1 MRRNNMQTPL
11 EKRRQNYLS
20 FFKDGVKDGLVY
32 GERDEKKLFSTYYK
46 QGYDFGLALFNEEI
60 IYEQWEKKN
69 GRSI

>member
-1 MRRNNMQTPL
+1 MEYNMQTPL

>member
-1 MRRNNMQTPL
+1 MQTPL
-11 EKRRQNYLS
+11 EKRRQSYLT